1 MTGIGDRKI
10 RSTHPFD
17 ARKINRIEH
26 EFSDHPLLSAQALR
40 ELAKRLD
47 SAKTGKVKF
56 IDPNAE
62 AGSDFILGTQPP
74 QGRSID
80 DIFDNLHEPGSWIA
94 IYEVRSDPEYGP
106 LIDEVIAAGAQLIG
120 QESQTIFD
128 SDAYIFIS
136 APPSLTPFH
145 IDRENNFFLQIQGQ
159 KQFSAWDPN
168 DRNTV
173 DELAVEGWI
182 VRGSLADV
190 NWREHHA
197 PRAVVHDDLL
207 PGQGVFMPSTSAHM
221 SRTLPR
227 HDNTNRKAALV
238 SISIGVVYYTALT
251 KRYALIYALNSFLR
265 KLGWAP
271 RPPGDCI
278 QPIES
283 LKYYGG
289 WIATRLLERMGRFH
303 RQRGM

>member
-1 MTGIGDRKI
+1 
-10 RSTHPFD
+10 
-17 ARKINRIEH
+17 
-26 EFSDHPLLSAQALR
+26 
-40 ELAKRLD
+40 
-47 SAKTGKVKF
+47 
-56 IDPNAE
+56 
-62 AGSDFILGTQPP
+62 
-74 QGRSID
+74 
-80 DIFDNLHEPGSWIA
+80 
-94 IYEVRSDPEYGP
+94 
-106 LIDEVIAAGAQLIG
+106 
-120 QESQTIFD
+120 
-128 SDAYIFIS
+128 
-136 APPSLTPFH
+136 
-145 IDRENNFFLQIQGQ
+145 
-159 KQFSAWDPN
+159 
-168 DRNTV
+168 
-173 DELAVEGWI
+173 
-182 VRGSLADV
+182 
-190 NWREHHA
+190 
-197 PRAVVHDDLL
+197 
-207 PGQGVFMPSTSAHM
+207 M